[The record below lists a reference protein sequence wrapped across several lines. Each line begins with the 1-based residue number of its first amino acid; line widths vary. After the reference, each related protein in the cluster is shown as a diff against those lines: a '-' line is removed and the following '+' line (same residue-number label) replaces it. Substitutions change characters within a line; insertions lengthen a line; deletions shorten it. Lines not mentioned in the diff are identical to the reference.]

1 MMRAHRFTLA
11 EGDPNMLFLLHR
23 MLARL
28 YPKSHILM
36 FSAAEDA
43 LAQIL
48 DSGTDVLITNH
59 GVGKLSGTDLIRELR
74 VRGYVIPIIMIS
86 GCAAGKR
93 EALAAG
99 ATRFLEKGAAP
110 RVFEAHIRA
119 MVEATDRAATGL
131 DPKGEEE
138 AGRPGVLSGG
148 YSTRG

>member
-11 EGDPNMLFLLHR
+11 DGDPNTLFLLHR

-28 YPKSHILM
+28 YPKSHISM

-59 GVGKLSGTDLIRELR
+59 GVGELSGTDLIRELR
-74 VRGYVIPIIMIS
+74 VRGYALPIIMIS
-86 GCAAGKR
+86 GSPAERR
-93 EALAAG
+93 EAMAAG
-99 ATRFLEKGAAP
+99 ATRFLDKGAAP

-119 MVEATDRAATGL
+119 VVEVGDRA
-131 DPKGEEE
+131 E
-138 AGRPGVLSGG
+138 AGLLQRGKQVSAG
-148 YSTRG
+148 YSKRSEG